1 MDKSKE
7 YQRLKQLVE
16 KHNYLYHVLDQ
27 PEISD
32 FEYDRMFNELLD
44 FEKQNPKLKTA
55 DSPTNKVGGVVLS
68 RFEKVTHRIPMLSL
82 SNSYNADEIIEF
94 DEKVKKFLNS
104 QDEIEYLCELKLDGL
119 ALELIYENG
128 LFVKA
133 LTRGDGVVG
142 EDVTE
147 NIKTIKNIPLKLKEE
162 PELIEI
168 RGEVLIFK
176 GDFVKMNLQQ
186 EELGENSFANPR
198 NAAAGTVR
206 QLDSKIAASRPL
218 RFFAYA
224 LGAKQGIEFKTQKKL
239 AEFLVKNQVPTM
251 DQLKNHQLRKVCK
264 NAVEVVDFYHSIEK
278 IRSELPFDI
287 DGIVI
292 KVNSIAIQED
302 LGMVARS
309 PRWAT
314 AAKYKPQQAET
325 IIENIVVQVGRTGA
339 ITPVAI
345 MRPVKVGGV
354 TITNATL
361 HNQDEIDKK
370 DVRIGDSVIIQRAGD
385 VIPEVVQVLLDKRP
399 KNSKPFHIKE
409 ECPICQS
416 PAKRGEDEAVLRC
429 TNDKCPS
436 IIKGSLKHFVSRKA
450 LNIDKV
456 GDKIIDA
463 FFDNGLV
470 QNISDLYKLDKD
482 MILSLDRQGDKSA
495 ENILA
500 SIEKS
505 KKTTLSK
512 FIYALGIRF
521 VGEQTAKSLAEHFLN
536 IESFLELES
545 EEILK
550 VPDIGPKV
558 AESVLL
564 WTQKKE
570 NKNLVKKLLQLGITI
585 EAASRNKSG
594 PLLGLSF
601 VITGTLEVGRDE
613 AKQIIEENGGKILS
627 SVSSKLNYLVVG
639 SDPGSKIEKAEKLG
653 VQIITW
659 DQVKK
664 MIVVR

>member
-16 KHNYLYHVLDQ
+16 KHNYLYHGLDK
-27 PEISD
+27 PEVSD
-32 FEYDRMFNELLD
+32 FEYDRIFNELLD

-82 SNSYNADEIIEF
+82 SNTYNAEEIIEF
-94 DEKVKKFLNS
+94 DEKVKKFLNT
-104 QDEIEYLCELKLDGL
+104 QDDIEYLCELKLDGL

-128 LFVKA
+128 FFVRA

-147 NIKTIKNIPLKLKEE
+147 NIKTIKNIPLKLKED

-176 GDFVKMNLQQ
+176 EDFVKMNFQQ
-186 EELGENSFANPR
+186 EELGENIFANPR

-206 QLDSKIAASRPL
+206 QLDSKMAAARPL

-224 LGAKQGIEFKTQKKL
+224 LGAKEGIEFRTQKKL

-251 DQLKNHQLRKVCK
+251 EQFNSHPLRQVCK
-264 NAVEVVDFYHSIEK
+264 NAAEATAFYHSIEK

-292 KVNSIAIQED
+292 KVNSISVQDD

-370 DVRIGDSVIIQRAGD
+370 DVRVGDSVIIQRAGD
-385 VIPEVVQVLLDKRP
+385 VIPEVVQVLLEKRP
-399 KNSKPFHIKE
+399 KNSKPYHIKE

-429 TNDKCPS
+429 TNEKCPS
-436 IIKGSLKHFVSRKA
+436 IIKGNLKHFVSRKA
-450 LNIDKV
+450 MNIDKV
-456 GDKIIDA
+456 GEKIIDA

-495 ENILA
+495 DNILA

-512 FIYALGIRF
+512 FIYSLGIRF

-558 AESVLL
+558 AESVLN
-564 WTQKKE
+564 WTKQKE
-570 NKNLVKKLLQLGITI
+570 NKKLIKSLLQLGVTI
-585 EAASRNKSG
+585 EIASRNKSG
-594 PLLGLSF
+594 PLLGKSF

-613 AKQIIEENGGKILS
+613 AKQVIEENGGKILS
-627 SVSSKLNYLVVG
+627 SLSSKLNYLVVG
-639 SDPGSKIEKAEKLG
+639 SDPGSKVEKAEKLG
-653 VQIITW
+653 VQIISW
-659 DQVKK
+659 NDVKS
-664 MIVVR
+664 MMA

>member
-16 KHNYLYHVLDQ
+16 KHNYLYHGLDK
-27 PEISD
+27 PEVSD
-32 FEYDRMFNELLD
+32 FEYDRIFNELLD

-82 SNSYNADEIIEF
+82 SNTYNAEEIIEF
-94 DEKVKKFLNS
+94 DEKVKKFLNT
-104 QDEIEYLCELKLDGL
+104 QDDIEYLCELKLDGL

-128 LFVKA
+128 FFVRA

-147 NIKTIKNIPLKLKEE
+147 NIKTIKNIPLKLKED

-176 GDFVKMNLQQ
+176 EDFVKMNFQQ
-186 EELGENSFANPR
+186 EELGENIFANPR

-206 QLDSKIAASRPL
+206 QLDSKMAAARPL

-224 LGAKQGIEFKTQKKL
+224 LGAKEGIEFRTQKKL

-251 DQLKNHQLRKVCK
+251 EQFNSHPLRQVCK
-264 NAVEVVDFYHSIEK
+264 NAAEATAFYHSIEK

-292 KVNSIAIQED
+292 KVNSISVQDD

-370 DVRIGDSVIIQRAGD
+370 DVRVGDSVIIQRAGD
-385 VIPEVVQVLLDKRP
+385 VIPEVVQVLLEKRP
-399 KNSKPFHIKE
+399 KNSKPYHIKE

-429 TNDKCPS
+429 TNEKCPS
-436 IIKGSLKHFVSRKA
+436 IIKGNLKHFVSRKA
-450 LNIDKV
+450 MNIDKV
-456 GDKIIDA
+456 GEKIIDA

-495 ENILA
+495 DNILA

-512 FIYALGIRF
+512 FIYSLGIRF

-558 AESVLL
+558 AESVLN
-564 WTQKKE
+564 WTKQKE
-570 NKNLVKKLLQLGITI
+570 NKKLIKSLLQLGVTI
-585 EAASRNKSG
+585 EIASRNKSG
-594 PLLGLSF
+594 PLLGKSF

-613 AKQIIEENGGKILS
+613 AKQVIEENGGKILS

-639 SDPGSKIEKAEKLG
+639 SDPGSKVEKAEKLG
-653 VQIITW
+653 VQIISW
-659 DQVKK
+659 DDVKS
-664 MIVVR
+664 MMA

>member
-16 KHNYLYHVLDQ
+16 KHNYLYHGLDK
-27 PEISD
+27 PEVSD
-32 FEYDRMFNELLD
+32 FEYDRIFNELLD

-82 SNSYNADEIIEF
+82 SNTYNAEEIIEF
-94 DEKVKKFLNS
+94 DEKVKKFLNT
-104 QDEIEYLCELKLDGL
+104 QDDIEYLCELKLDGL

-128 LFVKA
+128 FFVRA

-147 NIKTIKNIPLKLKEE
+147 NIKTIKNIPLKLKED

-176 GDFVKMNLQQ
+176 EDFVKMNFQQ
-186 EELGENSFANPR
+186 EELGENIFANPR

-206 QLDSKIAASRPL
+206 QLDSKMAAARPL

-224 LGAKQGIEFKTQKKL
+224 LGAKEGIEFRTQKKL

-251 DQLKNHQLRKVCK
+251 EQFNSHPLRQVCK
-264 NAVEVVDFYHSIEK
+264 NAAEATAFYHSIEK

-292 KVNSIAIQED
+292 KVNSISVQDD

-370 DVRIGDSVIIQRAGD
+370 DVRVGDSVIIQRAGD
-385 VIPEVVQVLLDKRP
+385 VIPEVVQVLLEKRP
-399 KNSKPFHIKE
+399 KNSKPYHIKE

-429 TNDKCPS
+429 TNEKCPS
-436 IIKGSLKHFVSRKA
+436 IIKGNLKHFVSRKA
-450 LNIDKV
+450 MNIDKV
-456 GDKIIDA
+456 GEKIIDA

-495 ENILA
+495 DNILA

-512 FIYALGIRF
+512 FIYSLGIRF

-558 AESVLL
+558 AESVLN
-564 WTQKKE
+564 WTKQKE
-570 NKNLVKKLLQLGITI
+570 NKKLIKSLLQLGVTI
-585 EAASRNKSG
+585 EIASRNKSG
-594 PLLGLSF
+594 PLLGKSF

-613 AKQIIEENGGKILS
+613 AKQVIEENGGKILS

-639 SDPGSKIEKAEKLG
+639 SDPGSKVEKAEKLG
-653 VQIITW
+653 VQIISW
-659 DQVKK
+659 NDVKS
-664 MIVVR
+664 MMA